1 MDQKHTYYIFC
12 LTGIIIAFNV
22 ASISAVVPSIAD
34 DLGVSDFT
42 AGRIIW
48 AYMIPYGICALLYG
62 PLSRIFS
69 IKQILAV
76 CLSAVAFFSFLSGMA
91 HTFASLFVYRFMVGI
106 FAAAM
111 TPLTLLYIAHAFDMK
126 ERGSRVGA
134 FFSSTFVASL
144 AGLLLSGI
152 VHWRYIFFIPAVLCI
167 LTVALIVKLF
177 PEISLSAEGV
187 KSRYGQALKTRR
199 VSSIFIYIF
208 SISFLY
214 HLARQWM
221 GVYFSQAH
229 HLSLVV
235 ISMLLTLESF
245 AGIFGEV
252 FGGRLADKKGR
263 VLSLSVGGLLMT
275 AAILV
280 LPVSAKVFFLACT
293 LFIWGFGWTVNHA
306 ACSTYLTD
314 LPKPYMQEVTSLN
327 SSVRFLAGGIG
338 AATGGFF
345 MQQSFVSTFLA
356 VGILLLFLSVSSM
369 FLLRV

>member
-1 MDQKHTYYIFC
+1 MNQKHTYYIFC

-22 ASISAVVPSIAD
+22 ASISAMVPSIAR
-34 DLGVSDFT
+34 DLAIPDFA
-42 AGRIIW
+42 AGKIIW

-76 CLSAVAFFSFLSGMA
+76 CLSAVALFSFLSGLA
-91 HTFASLFVYRFMVGI
+91 HTFASLFVCRFMVGV

-126 ERGSRVGA
+126 ERGRRVGA

-152 VHWRYIFFIPAVLCI
+152 LHWRYIFFIPALLCI
-167 LTVALIVKLF
+167 VAVALVMQLF
-177 PEISLSAEGV
+177 PEISLSTEGI
-187 KSRYGQALKTRR
+187 KSRYVQALKTQKILR
-199 VSSIFIYIF
+199 VFLYIF

-214 HLARQWM
+214 HLVRQWM

-229 HLSLVV
+229 HLPLVV

-263 VLSLSVGGLLMT
+263 VLSLIVGGLLMT
-275 AAILV
+275 LAMLV
-280 LPVSAKVFFLACT
+280 LPVSAKVFFLACV
-293 LFIWGFGWTVNHA
+293 LFVWGFGWTVNHA

-314 LPKPYMQEVTSLN
+314 LPKLYMQEVTSLN

-338 AATGGFF
+338 ALAGGFF
-345 MQQSFVSTFLA
+345 MQQSFISTFLA